1 MSEPSSAVPAEALEP
16 NLEQARGA
24 ALTAH
29 EVVIKFRELGLPESF
44 DDDLAALC
52 TDLGDLWAAHSEISD
67 RIDLLL
73 KASGGWADVG
83 DRLVD
88 LRSSIDHIGW
98 HVKSVR
104 QPINRITRFALG
116 QARESEPGSSR

>member
-1 MSEPSSAVPAEALEP
+1 M
-16 NLEQARGA
+16 
-24 ALTAH
+24 TAH

-73 KASGGWADVG
+73 KASGGWGDVG

-104 QPINRITRFALG
+104 QPINRIARFALG
-116 QARESEPGSSR
+116 QAQESEPGSSR